1 MIAKAVANNLAEKI
15 SEKRG
20 EKIKGYFLNIK
31 GPELLNKYVGETERK
46 IREIFQKAT
55 AKGNED
61 VPVVVFFDEMDAL
74 FRTRGTGLS
83 SDVETTIV
91 PQPLAEIDGVE
102 GLKNVIVIGASNRQ
116 DLIDPAILRPGRLD
130 VKIKIERPDRGA
142 ATDIFQK
149 YLTADVPIAEAEMRG
164 TVGATIEGMI
174 TAAVE
179 AMYALSEENRFLEV
193 TYANG
198 DKEVLYF
205 KDFSSGAMIESIVRR
220 AKKLALKRLIG
231 GGPKGISTED
241 LKTAVR
247 EEFKENEDLPNTTN
261 PDDWAKIAGK
271 KGERIVYGKPLMG
284 ESKEEQRS
292 DARGFEYMEE
302 KEGTSKEESRL
313 INLILSNGARFYVDH
328 AHPEYSSPETTN
340 PRDLVIWDRAGE
352 RILNLSRQRAE
363 AVSPPEQRILIYKNN
378 TDGKGNSYGTHENY
392 LMDRK
397 VPFARIVQHM
407 MPFFVTRQIF
417 TGAGKVG
424 AENNADP
431 CDYQISQRADFLETE
446 VGLETMHSRPI
457 INTRDEPHADP
468 EKYRRLHV
476 IVGDAN
482 MAEIS
487 TYLKVGTTAIVLSMV
502 EDDFIDR
509 DLSVDQPVQAF
520 RKVSRDLACRDTV
533 RLKDGRTI
541 SAVDHQREFL
551 ALAKRYFKER
561 QQPEPWVAD
570 VMGRWETTLDHLA
583 EDPRQLGRELDWV
596 IKRQL
601 IENYVAKHDLEC
613 SYHCELM
620 TVIQTL

>member
-1 MIAKAVANNLAEKI
+1 MAIPKVMGI
-15 SEKRG
+15 
-20 EKIKGYFLNIK
+20 
-31 GPELLNKYVGETERK
+31 ETEYGITVK
-46 IREIFQKAT
+46 NQPDFNPI
-55 AKGNED
+55 
-61 VPVVVFFDEMDAL
+61 
-74 FRTRGTGLS
+74 LS
-83 SDVETTIV
+83 SLLLINSYETYRSSRV
-91 PQPLAEIDGVE
+91 RWD
-102 GLKNVIVIGASNRQ
+102 
-116 DLIDPAILRPGRLD
+116 
-130 VKIKIERPDRGA
+130 
-142 ATDIFQK
+142 
-149 YLTADVPIAEAEMRG
+149 YEAE
-164 TVGATIEGMI
+164 
-174 TAAVE
+174 
-179 AMYALSEENRFLEV
+179 S
-193 TYANG
+193 
-198 DKEVLYF
+198 
-205 KDFSSGAMIESIVRR
+205 
-220 AKKLALKRLIG
+220 
-231 GGPKGISTED
+231 
-241 LKTAVR
+241 
-247 EEFKENEDLPNTTN
+247 
-261 PDDWAKIAGK
+261 
-271 KGERIVYGKPLMG
+271 PL
-284 ESKEEQRS
+284 R

-378 TDGKGNSYGTHENY
+378 TDSKGNSYGTHENY

-482 MAEIS
+482 LSEIAN
-487 TYLKVGTTAIVLSMV
+487 YLKVGTMAVVLSMV

-509 DLSVDQPVQAF
+509 DLSLDSPVLAF
-520 RKVSRDLACRDTV
+520 RKVSRDLSCREPI
-533 RLKDGRTI
+533 RLKDGRTVT
-541 SAVDHQREFL
+541 AVDVQREFL
-551 ALAKRYFKER
+551 DLAQRYYRDREKEA
-561 QQPEPWVAD
+561 WVGD
-570 VMGRWETTLDHLA
+570 VLARWEHTLDGLA
-583 EDPRQLGRELDWV
+583 EDPMRLGRELDWV

-601 IENYVAKHDLEC
+601 IENYMAKHALAWDASRVQMIDLQ
-613 SYHCELM
+613 YHDIRPGKGLYAKLEEAEAVERIVTDDEISKAIYDPPKDTRAYFRGMCLLRYADEIVSASWDS
-620 TVIQTL
+620 VIFDLKEGPLKKIFMLEPLRGTEAHVRQLLTESPTAADLLRNISRSSGGM